1 MNVVAAHQGESVVP
15 LLAKGFR
22 PFFLLASVFAATILP
37 VWLLTLFGIVHPGVH
52 FDGVAWHAHEM
63 VFGFAG
69 AVIAGFLLTAV
80 SNWTGRETL
89 TGPGLA
95 GLALLW
101 VAGRVA
107 QLAPV
112 PEALV
117 AVVDLSF
124 LPALAVAVGRPLL
137 LAHNRK
143 NFVMVV
149 ALVGLWAADL
159 MVYSPAWRQRG
170 LALGVDLVVL
180 LIVIFSGRVFPMF
193 TRNGTGNSS
202 VRSVPVLDAVAI
214 ASTAVV
220 AGVDLTLPGSRAA
233 GLAAAVASA
242 LLVARSVH
250 WGARYTTRIPL
261 LWILH
266 AAYAFIPIGFALRAA
281 SLWGAAVPPSAA
293 THALTVG
300 AIGCSTLGMMA
311 RVALGH
317 TGRMLAV
324 GRPVATAFGLLVIAA
339 VVRTAGPLL
348 PVVYTTSLV
357 VAGTLWA
364 LAFGTYAVVYAPIV
378 MGPRIDGKPG

>member
-1 MNVVAAHQGESVVP
+1 MFRSYMKLMNVVAAHQGESVVP

-202 VRSVPVLDAVAI
+202 VRSVPVL
-214 ASTAVV
+214 
-220 AGVDLTLPGSRAA
+220 
-233 GLAAAVASA
+233 
-242 LLVARSVH
+242 
-250 WGARYTTRIPL
+250 TRIPL